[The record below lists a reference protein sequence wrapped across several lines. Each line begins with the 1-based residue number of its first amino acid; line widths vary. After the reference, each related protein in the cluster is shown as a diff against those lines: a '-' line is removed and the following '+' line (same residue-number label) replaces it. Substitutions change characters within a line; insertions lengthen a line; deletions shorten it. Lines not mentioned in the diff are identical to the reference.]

1 MKVPEDSTG
10 NILNDF
16 VFSNAFINNTNGIIP
31 AFINKYYQH
40 IINKLGLTIILKFVL
55 QNTTS
60 REWENTRRN
69 PQKLSLKLD
78 V

>member
-1 MKVPEDSTG
+1 MDLRLLCQCKAIKVPEDSTE

-16 VFSNAFINNTNGIIP
+16 VSNNAFMYNTNGIVH
-31 AFINKYYQH
+31 AFISKYYQQ

-60 REWENTRRN
+60 RE
-69 PQKLSLKLD
+69 
-78 V
+78 